1 MEITKVI
8 VDKLPEACFVCEFCY
23 DTVGVCN
30 LAMRELVYPDYKEIR
45 PDWCP
50 LVTTDELFEGN
61 VLSELYR
68 KESEVE

>member
-8 VDKLPEACFVCEFCY
+8 VDKLPEACLPCDFCC
-23 DTVGVCN
+23 DGLNMCA
-30 LAMRELVYPDYKEIR
+30 LIDKELGADYKEIR